1 MHRVVRLHT
10 VAASKA
16 LTLPPTAAGLHYT
29 YPKDKRAALYKHARL
44 TEEKEGPSPAV
55 PPLPEADDND
65 VVVETRT
72 LLQSRRSSPE
82 PIEP

>member
-1 MHRVVRLHT
+1 M
-10 VAASKA
+10 AASKA